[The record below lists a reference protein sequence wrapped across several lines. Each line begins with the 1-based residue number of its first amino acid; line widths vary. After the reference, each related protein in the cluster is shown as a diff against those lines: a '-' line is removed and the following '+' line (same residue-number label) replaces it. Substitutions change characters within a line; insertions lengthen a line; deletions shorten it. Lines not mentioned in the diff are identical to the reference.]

1 MKSAETLTYQYHN
14 MYALV
19 VNNEIV
25 KVFSNPEP
33 FEHNRNK
40 YSSQIFTL
48 WSNEEKN
55 AIGIYEI
62 ETDSS
67 NLKDESY
74 YNNTNEI
81 FEFKKGKAIR
91 KWRTATPKQL
101 EDVIAKDEEGNE
113 IVINNKHIIIKG
125 LKSQKISMI
134 KSQSAGLL
142 NSSDWYVVRKS
153 ETGKDI
159 PANIETFRTAVRTK
173 SNEMEAMITACKTV
187 DELKALFEYTG
198 ETNPTRP
205 IGEFPKQEVI

>member
-1 MKSAETLTYQYHN
+1 

-33 FEHNRNK
+33 FELNGNK
-40 YSSQIFTL
+40 YSSQIFYL

-91 KWRTATPKQL
+91 KWGTATPKQL
-101 EDVIAKDEEGNE
+101 EDVNAVDENGEPVLRDGKQ
-113 IVINNKHIIIKG
+113 VVTKG
-125 LKSQKISMI
+125 LKSQKISI
-134 KSQSAGLL
+134 SKQQTAGLL
-142 NSSDWYVVRKS
+142 SSTDWYVTRKS
-153 ETGKDI
+153 DTGTAI
-159 PANIETFRTAVRTK
+159 PQEIQDFRTEVRAV
-173 SNEMEAMITACKTV
+173 SNQQETQINACTTV
-187 DELKALFEYTG
+187 EQLKALYSYVNTG
-198 ETNPTRP
+198 TEQSPIYTRP
-205 IGEFPKQEVI
+205 LAEFPKVA

>member
-1 MKSAETLTYQYHN
+1 

-19 VNNEIV
+19 IDKKIA
-25 KVFSNPEP
+25 KVFNNPEP
-33 FEHNRNK
+33 FELNGNK

-81 FEFKKGKAIR
+81 FEFKNNKAIR
-91 KWRTATPKQL
+91 KWGTATPKQL
-101 EDVIAKDEEGNE
+101 EDVNATDEDGEP
-113 IVINNKHIIIKG
+113 VIQDGKQVVIKG

-142 NSSDWYVVRKS
+142 QSSDWYVVRKS
-153 ETGKDI
+153 ETGKEI
-159 PANIETFRTAVRTK
+159 PVNIQTFRTAVRTK
-173 SNEMEAMITACKTV
+173 SNEMEAMITACNSV
-187 DELKALFEYTG
+187 DELKSLFEYTG